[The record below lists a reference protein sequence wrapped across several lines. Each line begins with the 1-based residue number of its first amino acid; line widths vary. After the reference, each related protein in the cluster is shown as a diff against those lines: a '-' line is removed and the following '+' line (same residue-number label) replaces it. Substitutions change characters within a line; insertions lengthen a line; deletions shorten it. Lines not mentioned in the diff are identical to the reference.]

1 LGAIILP
8 KKNSRHNP
16 WGNYSYSDIIVQVG
30 VQCISLFYKL
40 FNTNLQAIATSP
52 EQRLTLNQV
61 YDWMISAIPYFSD
74 RQDNA
79 SSAGWKVDQ
88 DKTTRIMNQFF
99 RIRFG
104 TTFHSIKSFSRFR
117 TRTQENLLGGQS
129 TLKQNRQTS
138 QEEEQ
143 LMVTQNRSRI
153 KEKR

>member
-1 LGAIILP
+1 MGQLLILR
-8 KKNSRHNP
+8 SHCSGRDT
-16 WGNYSYSDIIVQVG
+16 YLYFILTSYDI
-30 VQCISLFYKL
+30 
-40 FNTNLQAIATSP
+40 QAIATST
-52 EQRLTLNQV
+52 EQRLTLNDI

-88 DKTTRIMNQFF
+88 EKTTRIMNQFF

-104 TTFHSIKSFSRFR
+104 TTFHSIRNFSRSR